1 MSRFLS
7 LSYIVFLEH
16 LKKEI
21 EVRNKRVPTKEDVK
35 NQVFFVDKARNAA
48 VVIGDKDLK
57 AEVKQRRNKE
67 RQLSC
72 INCINITLNSS
83 CLESKV
89 QMILWMKMTTSPTS
103 TRGCMS

>member
-1 MSRFLS
+1 MDSSNKGKKNKIF
-7 LSYIVFLEH
+7 EH

-67 RQLSC
+67 R
-72 INCINITLNSS
+72 
-83 CLESKV
+83 
-89 QMILWMKMTTSPTS
+89 
-103 TRGCMS
+103 

>member
-1 MSRFLS
+1 MDSSNKGKKNKIF
-7 LSYIVFLEH
+7 EH

-72 INCINITLNSS
+72 INYIKWRITPLD
-83 CLESKV
+83 
-89 QMILWMKMTTSPTS
+89 
-103 TRGCMS
+103 